1 MLTPYK
7 IADYCKKYQP
17 EWTCTMPDGCPPEE
31 VLVPSEHPFFRLAKQ
46 ANAYS
51 EADFKTYAE
60 ADPLRHWGEHTPIP
74 DVKLNNAENMRRLTL
89 TNTLEYYDVPQIL
102 TAADATGT
110 RYLCTL
116 YEQTA
121 DGYHYLGVQISEP
134 RLMAFIGGQLDLRDA
149 YQHPEVDNALYVVEV
164 SGEALN
170 ATTLLQPADL
180 TEAML
185 PEAGY
190 YYDAADLTDEADDA
204 TDTYQL
210 EVPARDR
217 ITFSTLIAR
226 MGWPALSLRKT
237 IGKVAVL

>member
-1 MLTPYK
+1 MVAHTK
-7 IADYCKKYQP
+7 
-17 EWTCTMPDGCPPEE
+17 
-31 VLVPSEHPFFRLAKQ
+31 VP
-46 ANAYS
+46 N
-51 EADFKTYAE
+51 
-60 ADPLRHWGEHTPIP
+60 
-74 DVKLNNAENMRRLTL
+74 VKPNNAEDMRRLTL

-149 YQHPEVDNALYVVEV
+149 YQHPEVDNALYLVEV
-164 SGEALN
+164 VGEALT

-190 YYDAADLTDEADDA
+190 YYDATDLTGEADES

-210 EVPARDR
+210 EVPAHDR

-237 IGKVAVL
+237 IGKVAAL